1 MYEDAQVHLRR
12 PRQDIPRRRETRQKM
27 IEHPVKHVGGNGSL
41 SVERLATATLADQRR
56 GRDTARAGQRRQGRG
71 RAPLGPSRRVHE
83 TTPPPPPRPTA
94 RKLSFAFINPKK
106 ESTTSETLKSI
117 RERVPTL
124 NAALDLAEEL
134 AGMFR
139 QSVTK
144 PLADWLKEAEDSG
157 IGELRS
163 FADGIRQDQAAV
175 QAAITEPWSN
185 GPVEGQVN
193 RLKVIKRSMYGR
205 AGFALLRARV
215 RRKR

>member
-1 MYEDAQVHLRR
+1 
-12 PRQDIPRRRETRQKM
+12 
-27 IEHPVKHVGGNGSL
+27 
-41 SVERLATATLADQRR
+41 
-56 GRDTARAGQRRQGRG
+56 
-71 RAPLGPSRRVHE
+71 
-83 TTPPPPPRPTA
+83 
-94 RKLSFAFINPKK
+94 
-106 ESTTSETLKSI
+106 
-117 RERVPTL
+117 L
-124 NAALDLAEEL
+124 NAALNLAEEL

-139 QSVTK
+139 QSITK

-157 IGELRS
+157 ISELRS

-215 RRKR
+215 WRKK